1 MKDYQIDLGNLHREL
16 YHAMNAKD
24 SAEIRRI
31 KSEIADIERLI
42 IKPTNTMEKEPF
54 FDTELLFKIALITT
68 VFTLLF
74 LIASL

>member
-1 MKDYQIDLGNLHREL
+1 MKDYHIEIANLNRDLHHSIKRNDFKEV
-16 YHAMNAKD
+16 N
-24 SAEIRRI
+24 RI

-54 FDTELLFKIALITT
+54 FDSELLFKIALITA